1 MIKNDGNQAFPS
13 AHFQDDEL
21 QGMSL
26 RDYFAAKAMQGALS
40 AAAGDSFAENL
51 RERSRTQGKDIV
63 DLLAMDSYLVA
74 DAMLAERAK

>member
-26 RDYFAAKAMQGALS
+26 RDYFAAKVMASWIVASQEFNGEEESHRDHLS
-40 AAAGDSFAENL
+40 SIAYAQADS
-51 RERSRTQGKDIV
+51 
-63 DLLAMDSYLVA
+63 
-74 DAMLAERAK
+74 MLAERAK

>member
-26 RDYFAAKAMQGALS
+26 RDYFAAKAMQALIERY
-40 AAAGDSFAENL
+40 GY
-51 RERSRTQGKDIV
+51 ERSETDN
-63 DLLAMDSYLVA
+63 LAECSYDVA
-74 DAMLAERAK
+74 DSMLAERAK